1 MKGYLVKAAAG
12 LALIMG
18 LAYVI
23 GFYSPYPEMRSLPS
37 YTVSTLARIT
47 VTLILSVLWGVGFG
61 ILAATNRVAG
71 YVLTPIIDLLQSIP
85 ILGYF
90 PLVIG
95 FLFTWG
101 AFGVEVSV
109 IVLLFTS
116 MAWAI
121 FFGVVAAVRAIPA
134 NVVDA
139 SRSFG
144 ITGWKYVRHVVLPSI
159 APALVAGANLAWSDG
174 WFFMIAA
181 EYIEYKGAIVSPPSG
196 GIGVL
201 LARSAYY
208 YRDMGMALQLLL
220 YVTVLV
226 VVINS
231 LSWHKLMA
239 RAGAGTFKPII
250 QIGLSGVGKG
260 RVQEAAGWFS
270 LEHIQVPKAFS
281 AFWQRL
287 EDYTRRQ
294 KALTAVTAVVIMI
307 VFLIRELDH
316 LPSLTAV
323 AQAFA
328 QPPGEEFRSIHWL
341 VLMTLGRLTIA
352 YVISLAVAIGLGV
365 LAAEHKLAAEIIN
378 PIYDIGQG
386 VPILALFPAIYLG
399 LDGVF
404 GSQRLAL
411 EVTCIVMLVLDMVWY
426 MFVNVSSA
434 VKNIPAE
441 IREVGS
447 LFGFK
452 GVQRVTHIV
461 IPSILPAIVTGSIL
475 SWGTGWNTVIFSEYL
490 PSTEPGV
497 PDVYVP
503 GLGSLLDKAGY
514 VYGNTI
520 LLVVVVIIIAAIVLG
535 MEALIWRPLL
545 RRFEK
550 YKVEV

>member
-1 MKGYLVKAAAG
+1 MKVYLVKVAAG
-12 LALIMG
+12 LALITV
-18 LAYVI
+18 LAYMI
-23 GFYSPYPEMRSLPS
+23 GAYSPYAEMRDLPS
-37 YTVSTLARIT
+37 YTVSTVTRIT
-47 VTLILSVLWGVGFG
+47 MTLVLSVLWGVSFG
-61 ILAATNRVAG
+61 ILAATNKTAG
-71 YVLTPIIDLLQSIP
+71 YVVTPVIDLLQSIP

-134 NVVDA
+134 NVIEA

-144 ITGWKYVRHVVLPSI
+144 ITGWKYTRHIILPAI

-201 LARSAYY
+201 LARSAYF
-208 YRDMGMALQLLL
+208 YRDMGMAVQLLV

-231 LSWHKLMA
+231 LSWHRLMN
-239 RAGAGTFKPII
+239 RAGAGTFKPIF
-250 QIGLSGVGKG
+250 QIGLSGVGKMG
-260 RVQEAAGWFS
+260 YLGGTGWFS

-294 KALTAVTAVVIMI
+294 KMLTAVIAAVII
-307 VFLIRELDH
+307 AVFLIRELDH
-316 LPSLTAV
+316 LPSASTV
-323 AQAFA
+323 AQAFT
-328 QPPGEEFRSIHWL
+328 QPPGEEFGGIHWL
-341 VLMTLGRLTIA
+341 ILMTMGRLTVA
-352 YVISLAVAIGLGV
+352 YIISLAVALGLGV
-365 LAAEHKLAAEIIN
+365 LAAEHKLAAAIIN
-378 PIYDIGQG
+378 PVYDIGQG

-399 LDGVF
+399 LSSIF

-411 EVTCIVMLVLDMVWY
+411 EVTCVVMLVLDMIWY

-452 GVQRVTHIV
+452 GMKRITHII

-490 PSTEPGV
+490 PSTGPGV

-520 LLVVVVIIIAAIVLG
+520 ILVVIVMIIAAIVLS